1 MKRQLFKFT
10 AISASILAA
19 ALFVS
24 CDNEKDDEKPN
35 ENDPETHIFCD
46 VEDDGLFKYS
56 LIDDVVSPLMGCEFL
71 FACTDTT
78 DLSAKLTDFPEKYM
92 SYGSGVESY
101 IYCSSENGGWS
112 RTAVPTLSN
121 LGAWFEPG
129 KENENDVY
137 GYAENHFVVKRKNG
151 VAEYYLKYASATTSA
166 TETVKEIAP
175 DVLEKH
181 ENYMKNKWAE

>member
-1 MKRQLFKFT
+1 MFA
-10 AISASILAA
+10 AIGASMLAA
-19 ALFVS
+19 ATFVS
-24 CDNEKDDEKPN
+24 CDKEKDDENPN
-35 ENDPETHIFCD
+35 GNDPEVHIFCD

-78 DLSAKLTDFPEKYM
+78 DLSTKLTDFPEKYM

-112 RTAVPTLSN
+112 RTSVPTLSN
-121 LGAWFEPG
+121 LGAWFEPS

-137 GYAENHFVVKRKNG
+137 GYAENHFVVRRKNG
-151 VAEYYLKYASATTSA
+151 VAEYYLKYTISTSA

>member
-1 MKRQLFKFT
+1 MKRRLFKFA
-10 AISASILAA
+10 AICASMLAA
-19 ALFVS
+19 ATFVS
-24 CDNEKDDEKPN
+24 CDKNDDENPN
-35 ENDPETHIFCD
+35 GNDPEVHVFCD
-46 VEDDGLFKYS
+46 VEYDGLFKYN
-56 LIDDVVSPLMGCEFL
+56 LIDDIVSPLMGCEFL

-78 DLSAKLTDFPEKYM
+78 DLSTKLTDFPEKYM
-92 SYGSGVESY
+92 SCGSGVESY

-121 LGAWFEPG
+121 LGAWFESG

-151 VAEYYLKYASATTSA
+151 VAEYYLKYTISTSA